1 MSESD
6 NTTSSDL
13 EMSGDSSLLESD
25 VDIGAV
31 EPYQDEPLAS
41 EISSDSES
49 DADDI
54 LSEFKAWVKKLN
66 FTPRNHTSGAV
77 RVRGLC
83 VHFA

>member
-6 NTTSSDL
+6 NTSTTSSELD
-13 EMSGDSSLLESD
+13 MPGDSSLLESD

-41 EISSDSES
+41 ETSPDSES

-54 LSEFKAWVKKLN
+54 SDPDKI
-66 FTPRNHTSGAV
+66 PREVLEQRFDRIISVQN
-77 RVRGLC
+77 RKECL
-83 VHFA
+83 F

>member
-6 NTTSSDL
+6 NTSSTSSDL

-31 EPYQDEPLAS
+31 ELYQDEPLAS
-41 EISSDSES
+41 ETSSDTES

-54 LSEFKAWVKKLN
+54 PDPDKISREVLEQHFD
-66 FTPRNHTSGAV
+66 
-77 RVRGLC
+77 RVIS
-83 VHFA
+83 VQNWYVMIF